1 MYFDTRLKKFASLGG
16 PTMKRA
22 LVSFIIA
29 SLLMISVGYVY
40 GHHSFAATYA
50 EEKHAIEG
58 KLRLRANA
66 PVTVGGGPEEI
77 LAPAD

>member
-1 MYFDTRLKKFASLGG
+1 
-16 PTMKRA
+16 MKRA

-40 GHHSFAATYA
+40 GYHSFAATYA
-50 EEKHAIEG
+50 EEKHATIEG

-66 PVTVGGGPEEI
+66 PVPVPDGPEEI